1 MLELN
6 SKMLSVIS
14 FIKDKSSIYNGE
26 TCLSLEYLVTSCGYK
41 PRTGKGNSNEQFKEC
56 LLQLVEVGILE
67 DIDNTVKNC
76 KANSLIICRLNLPRV
91 ESQFFKL
98 NL

>member
-14 FIKDKSSIYNGE
+14 FIKDKSSIYDGE

-41 PRTGKGNSNEQFKEC
+41 PKTGNGNSNEQFKEC
-56 LLQLVEVGILE
+56 LLQLVEVGILV
-67 DIDNTVKNC
+67 DIDNTIKNC
-76 KANSLIICRLNLPRV
+76 KANTLIRCKLNLPKV
-91 ESQFFKL
+91 ASQFK
-98 NL
+98 

>member
-14 FIKDKSSIYNGE
+14 FIKDKSSIYDGE

-41 PRTGKGNSNEQFKEC
+41 PNKNKGKSNEQFKQC
-56 LLQLVEVGILE
+56 LLQLVEAGILE
-67 DIDNTVKNC
+67 DIDNTIKNC
-76 KANSLIICRLNLPRV
+76 RGNILIRCRLNLPKV
-91 ESQFFKL
+91 ESQFK
-98 NL
+98 